1 MPNYMFKMTGFWK
14 KNENFFSFLHHDKPL
29 CCMLLIMVLENKHK
43 HNKHNNY
50 NHIIMWALY
59 II

>member
-29 CCMLLIMVLENKHK
+29 CCMLLIMVLENKH
-43 HNKHNNY
+43 NNY